1 MYKFTLAS
9 LLVAGVLSSAA
20 MAQSSANPR
29 PERASDRSLG
39 LTIYSSADPAGFD
52 PQQFIAQNQM
62 GYNPHFAWQ
71 VPGFGVVRDT
81 RTLDFKQGQ
90 NRVSFTD
97 VAQFIDP
104 TTVSM
109 VDLSVPAA
117 SQEAAGIKVLQ
128 QKFTFDLVSPE
139 KLLSSYVDR
148 EITLN
153 VNQGDGKVERI
164 TGKLLSSNQG
174 RIVLQTPSGVRMLSN
189 TGDVQLGELP
199 GGLITKPTLQW
210 ELLAPT
216 AGRRQVR
223 TAYQTGGITWR
234 ADYNLIISDDEK
246 TADLG
251 AWVTVMNL
259 SGTSYP
265 DAELKLIAGDVQ
277 RVTPQ
282 PQMAPVGAARRSMMA
297 MEASAVAFEQKAFF
311 EYHMYTLPRKV
322 DIDQNATQQ
331 LVLFP
336 TARDIKVEK
345 VLVYYGLPQQARY
358 WVFPEPQQDRNL
370 GSQANK
376 KLDVYIQFDNRENN
390 KLGIPLPKG
399 KVRAFKM
406 DGGNNPA
413 NPNAGSLEFI
423 GEDLIDHTARNQ
435 KVLVKLGQSFD
446 VTGDRTQ
453 TDFTIDTR
461 GRVITETI
469 RVTLKNAKNV
479 PQKVVVRESLYR
491 WTNWT
496 LVDQSDQH
504 EKIDSRTIHFNVVV
518 PPEGEK
524 TVTYTVKYTW

>member
-1 MYKFTLAS
+1 
-9 LLVAGVLSSAA
+9 
-20 MAQSSANPR
+20 
-29 PERASDRSLG
+29 
-39 LTIYSSADPAGFD
+39 
-52 PQQFIAQNQM
+52 
-62 GYNPHFAWQ
+62 
-71 VPGFGVVRDT
+71 
-81 RTLDFKQGQ
+81 
-90 NRVSFTD
+90 
-97 VAQFIDP
+97 
-104 TTVSM
+104 
-109 VDLSVPAA
+109 
-117 SQEAAGIKVLQ
+117 
-128 QKFTFDLVSPE
+128 
-139 KLLSSYVDR
+139 
-148 EITLN
+148 
-153 VNQGDGKVERI
+153 
-164 TGKLLSSNQG
+164 
-174 RIVLQTPSGVRMLSN
+174 
-189 TGDVQLGELP
+189 
-199 GGLITKPTLQW
+199 
-210 ELLAPT
+210 
-216 AGRRQVR
+216 VR

-234 ADYNLIISDDEK
+234 ADYNLIISEDEK

-265 DAELKLIAGDVQ
+265 NAELKLIAGDVQ

-282 PQMAPVGAARRSMMA
+282 NMAYPMAVRSSKAMA
-297 MEASAVAFEQKAFF
+297 MEMQDAGFEQKAFF

-336 TARDIKVEK
+336 TAREVKVEK

-358 WVFPEPQQDRNL
+358 WVFPEPNQDRNL

-376 KLDVYIQFDNRENN
+376 KLDVYIQFENRENN

-399 KVRAFKM
+399 KIRAFKM

-461 GRVITETI
+461 NKVITETI
-469 RVTLKNAKNV
+469 RITLKNAKKES
-479 PQKVVVRESLYR
+479 QKVVVRESLYR

-496 LVDQSDQH
+496 LTSQSDSH

-524 TVTYTVKYTW
+524 TVTYTVRYTW